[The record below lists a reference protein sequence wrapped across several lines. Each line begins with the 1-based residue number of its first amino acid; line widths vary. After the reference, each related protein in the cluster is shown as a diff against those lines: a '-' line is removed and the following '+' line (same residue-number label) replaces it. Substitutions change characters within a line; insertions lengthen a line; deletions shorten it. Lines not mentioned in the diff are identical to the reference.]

1 MLKKMLSFLSF
12 ILHAALWVGCCYVM
26 AEIAASFLL
35 G

>member
-1 MLKKMLSFLSF
+1 MKKLFSFL
-12 ILHAALWVGCCYVM
+12 LNAALWVGACWVV